1 MKIHITPEKFEELIK
16 KSYSLD
22 IIYLLKLIE
31 TEYDVEPL
39 YENSMR
45 LSAIYQAI
53 RRKGLIAEDED
64 KLTTVGKD
72 LLKYLEPDSVSRV
85 FVKRKPQDTAFAE
98 WWKTYPGT
106 DTFTYKGKKFRG
118 TRALRKD
125 KQACKV
131 KFDAILL
138 EGDYTAEQL
147 IQALTYEL
155 EQKVIMSMK
164 TGQNRLTYMQ
174 NSLTYL
180 NQRTYE
186 AFVELIDEQGNDHGA
201 QAPSGSTDI

>member
-1 MKIHITPEKFEELIK
+1 
-16 KSYSLD
+16 
-22 IIYLLKLIE
+22 LIE

-45 LSAIYQAI
+45 LSAIYQSL
-53 RRKGLIAEDED
+53 RRKGLIAEGEN

-72 LLKYLEPDSVSRV
+72 LLKYLQPEVTKRT
-85 FVKRKPQDTAFAE
+85 FVKRKPQVTAFEE

-147 IQALTYEL
+147 VQALTYEL

-186 AFVELIDEQGNDHGA
+186 AFVELIDEQGNDHGV
-201 QAPSGSTDI
+201 QASTGSTDI

>member
-1 MKIHITPEKFEELIK
+1 MKLHISPQQFEELIK

-22 IIYLLKLIE
+22 IIYLLKLIDS
-31 TEYDVEPL
+31 EYDVEPL

-45 LSAIYQAI
+45 LSAIYQSLI
-53 RRKGLIAEDED
+53 RKGLIAKDEH

-72 LLKYLEPDSVSRV
+72 LLTFMGEDNNNKK
-85 FVKRKPQDTAFAE
+85 FVKRKPKATAFEE
-98 WWKTYPGT
+98 WWKAYPGT
-106 DTFTYKGKKFRG
+106 DTFTYKGKKFTG

-131 KFDAILL
+131 KFNAILM

-147 IQALTYEL
+147 LEALNFEIL
-155 EQKVIMSMK
+155 QKVNMSYK
-164 TGQNRLTYMQ
+164 TGTNRITYQQNT
-174 NSLTYL
+174 LTYL

-186 AFVELIDEQGNDHGA
+186 AYVELMEEEANQPEEPTGA
-201 QAPSGSTDI
+201 TDI